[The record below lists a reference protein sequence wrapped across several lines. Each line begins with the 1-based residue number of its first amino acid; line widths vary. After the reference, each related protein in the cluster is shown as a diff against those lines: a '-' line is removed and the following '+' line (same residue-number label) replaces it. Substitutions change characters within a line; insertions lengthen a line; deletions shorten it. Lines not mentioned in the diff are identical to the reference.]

1 MHDGSFHNSLYFG
14 NVHKTE
20 YMLLSHP
27 VDYSMASKTPLFKE
41 HLITWRTAQNKILR
55 AKGKMK
61 IKFVSWSQLLVFVFI
76 NKEVNQNISSV
87 TSVWR
92 DQSNYCFLLFVSIL
106 KIISSKQ
113 QILSIYNKVYMCA
126 HKV

>member
-1 MHDGSFHNSLYFG
+1 
-14 NVHKTE
+14 
-20 YMLLSHP
+20 
-27 VDYSMASKTPLFKE
+27 
-41 HLITWRTAQNKILR
+41 
-55 AKGKMK
+55 MK

-106 KIISSKQ
+106 KIIYSKQ
-113 QILSIYNKVYMCA
+113 QILSLYNKVYMCA
-126 HKV
+126 YKV